1 MRIPSGKQP
10 DKALAK
16 WWQRIIGLLDW
27 QLDVDFL
34 TDAEFARRY
43 GQGKAGYCD
52 AVQSRQWAS
61 LAVNLEPDDDSNPE
75 HSLVHEECH
84 VLSNGVFMCVMRLI
98 EDYITD
104 SRAKEYA
111 KDEFNAQV
119 EIMTDKT
126 ASAFM
131 RLKKI
136 AMRKEGDS

>member
-10 DKALAK
+10 NRALAK
-16 WWQRIIGLLDW
+16 WWQRILGLMDW
-27 QLDVDFL
+27 RIDTYFL
-34 TDAEFARRY
+34 TDAEFARRF

-52 AVQSRQWAS
+52 AIQARQWAAISVS
-61 LAVNLEPDDDSNPE
+61 LDPEDDTDPE

-84 VLSNGVFMCVMRLI
+84 VLSNGVYMCVMRLI

-104 SRAKEYA
+104 SHAREYA

-136 AMRKEGDS
+136 AENKEGLE

>member
-1 MRIPSGKQP
+1 VRIPSGKTP
-10 DKALAK
+10 NKALAK
-16 WWQRIIGLLDW
+16 WWQSVLGLRDW
-27 QLDVDFL
+27 QLDVEFL
-34 TDAEFARRY
+34 SEMEFAKRY
-43 GQGKAGYCD
+43 GQSKAGYCD
-52 AVQSRQWAS
+52 AVQSRQWAV

-75 HSLVHEECH
+75 HSLVHEQCH

-111 KDEFNAQV
+111 KDEFNAQM

-131 RLKKI
+131 RLKKL
-136 AMRKEGDS
+136 AMRKEGE

>member
-16 WWQRIIGLLDW
+16 WWQRILGLLDW

-136 AMRKEGDS
+136 AMSKEDGV